1 LLVVLDHRVAMHG
14 KPIHAP
20 AARPAPRR
28 SLPRLAPAV
37 LAALMACRA
46 EGGAAAGGREKS
58 GSREASGGSIIL
70 ATTTSTQDSGLLDS
84 LLPPFTAATGIE
96 VKVIAVGSGAAL
108 ELGRRGDA
116 DVVLSHAP
124 EAERA
129 YVASRDLVEGRLV
142 MHNDFLV
149 VGPAADPARA
159 RGRPLREGLALIARA
174 GPFVSRADG
183 SGTDRKEAALWREVG
198 IDPGRVRGREMTGQG
213 MGATLQVAEQ
223 HRGYTLTDR
232 ATYLALKGRLTLVPI
247 LSGDPELMNIYHVYV
262 VNPALHARVHAAEAR
277 AFVAFLVGPDA
288 QREIGA
294 FGRAR
299 FGEPLFV
306 ADAGQPDPSAR

>member
-1 LLVVLDHRVAMHG
+1 MVGISDEMTAVGPIQSCGEHPIPGHG
-14 KPIHAP
+14 F
-20 AARPAPRR
+20 R
-28 SLPRLAPAV
+28 RLAVALVAV
-37 LAALMACRA
+37 
-46 EGGAAAGGREKS
+46 AAACGPESRTTRSGADAGGSPAFR
-58 GSREASGGSIIL
+58 GGSIIL

-84 LLPPFTAATGIE
+84 LLPAFTAAAGID

-124 EAERA
+124 EAERG

-142 MHNDFLV
+142 MHNEFLV

-159 RGRPLREGLALIARA
+159 RGRALREGLALIART
-174 GPFVSRADG
+174 GPFISRADG
-183 SGTDRKEAALWREVG
+183 SGTDKKEGALWKLAG
-198 IDPGRVRGREMTGQG
+198 IEPGSVARREMTGQG

-223 HRGYTLTDR
+223 RQGYTLTDR
-232 ATYLALKGRLTLVPI
+232 ATYLALRGQLTLVPI
-247 LSGDPELMNIYHVYV
+247 LSGDRALMNVYHVYV

-277 AFVAFLVGPDA
+277 AFVGFLVGPVA
-288 QREIGA
+288 QREIAA

-299 FGEPLFV
+299 YGEPLFV
-306 ADAGQPDPSAR
+306 ADAGKPDPSSP

>member
-1 LLVVLDHRVAMHG
+1 MKSVKTWLVAVLLVGALAL
-14 KPIHAP
+14 P
-20 AARPAPRR
+20 AGAQNV
-28 SLPRLAPAV
+28 RL
-37 LAALMACRA
+37 R
-46 EGGAAAGGREKS
+46 
-58 GSREASGGSIIL
+58 L

-84 LLPPFTAATGIE
+84 LLPAFTAATGIE

-142 MHNDFLV
+142 MHNAFLV

-159 RGRPLREGLALIARA
+159 KGRPLREGLALIART

-183 SGTDRKEAALWREVG
+183 SGTDKKEIALWRQVG
-198 IDPGRVRGREMTGQG
+198 IDPGLVAGREMTGQG

-223 HRGYTLTDR
+223 RHGYTLTDR
-232 ATYLALKGRLTLVPI
+232 ATYLALRGQLTLVPI

-262 VNPALHARVHAAEAR
+262 VNPASHAEVHVPQAR
-277 AFVAFLVGPDA
+277 AFVEFLVSPGT
-288 QREIGA
+288 QRIIA
-294 FGRAR
+294 DFGRAR
-299 FGEPLFV
+299 YGEPLFV
-306 ADAGQPDPSAR
+306 ADAGKAEAGAP